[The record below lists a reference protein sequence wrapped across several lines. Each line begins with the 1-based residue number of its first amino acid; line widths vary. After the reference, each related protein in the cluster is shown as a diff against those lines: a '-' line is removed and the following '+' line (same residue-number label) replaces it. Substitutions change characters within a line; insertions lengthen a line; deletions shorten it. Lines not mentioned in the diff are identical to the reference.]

1 MVVCGVGTIY
11 KFRGKETD
19 TASPYCDQKVIVF
32 VFKSAESDFYLLCA
46 RDSENVALQVVQ
58 RVLIAVWN

>member
-19 TASPYCDQKVIVF
+19 TASPFYDDPYVYVF
-32 VFKSAESDFYLLCA
+32 AFKSSENGFYFLCA
-46 RDSENVALQVVQ
+46 RDSKNVALQVV
-58 RVLIAVWN
+58 